1 MKNIP
6 RNYHTEKDVKQ
17 AIKEKQSKY
26 ETSSMSSNDEKK
38 LLKDIDALKKALP
51 DMSKLTII
59 EPELASIREEKKKI
73 QDGLS
78 LVQRL
83 IDDKES
89 KIQDVKQASQAQR
102 DKQSEVRDN
111 AEVFTVLIDKGNEK
125 LSGAYKEKDK
135 LREEYYKN
143 LYEFELQND
152 KIRHI
157 KGMINQQKKLNGV
170 IVDKEDRIAKKREEI
185 ENRVNPHLKEIETCE
200 HLLQY
205 CNKLKAQCGLN
216 APSSEQVAKS
226 TEKEMINEYNRQD
239 IEQKLKDGK
248 LMAVHKKEDS
258 VVQIGGGKGKKGKKK
273 NTQKNEA
280 SSSFNIDIVAIN
292 KFGLISVSPPIAPS
306 DLDEK
311 IEELTARQKK
321 FLTDGEQQLKQEKEN
336 LENDIEKAVEDDL
349 EAERKALLEEAEYGY
364 EEEEKSYDDRRTGHR
379 GRGGFGGRNHGD
391 RDRNY
396 DGEEGGYFGKT
407 KKKGEPKG
415 EFDGS
420 SDDEEESYM
429 NSTDYAKP
437 TRGGG

>member
-26 ETSSMSSNDEKK
+26 ETSSMSSNEEKK

-51 DMSKLTII
+51 DMSKLTVI
-59 EPELASIREEKKKI
+59 EPELAQIREEKKKI

-157 KGMINQQKKLNGV
+157 KGMINQ
-170 IVDKEDRIAKKREEI
+170 
-185 ENRVNPHLKEIETCE
+185 
-200 HLLQY
+200 
-205 CNKLKAQCGLN
+205 
-216 APSSEQVAKS
+216 
-226 TEKEMINEYNRQD
+226 
-239 IEQKLKDGK
+239 
-248 LMAVHKKEDS
+248 
-258 VVQIGGGKGKKGKKK
+258 
-273 NTQKNEA
+273 
-280 SSSFNIDIVAIN
+280 
-292 KFGLISVSPPIAPS
+292 
-306 DLDEK
+306 
-311 IEELTARQKK
+311 
-321 FLTDGEQQLKQEKEN
+321 
-336 LENDIEKAVEDDL
+336 
-349 EAERKALLEEAEYGY
+349 
-364 EEEEKSYDDRRTGHR
+364 
-379 GRGGFGGRNHGD
+379 
-391 RDRNY
+391 
-396 DGEEGGYFGKT
+396 
-407 KKKGEPKG
+407 
-415 EFDGS
+415 
-420 SDDEEESYM
+420 
-429 NSTDYAKP
+429 
-437 TRGGG
+437 